1 MHVHNVD
8 FVNNPNAKQ
17 EDMKWKPSR
26 FHKDLCDRVQEFV
39 EKPTDK
45 AYEIMIINTPPQH
58 GKQQADDTPI
68 LTRNGW
74 KNHGDLIVG
83 DEVLNHNGEFVKVT
97 HVFPKEMGDCKVTFS
112 NGEEIYCH
120 ENHEWVVYDRNVH
133 KEVIRETKYMETRLS
148 YGSQEKKRGHRYNFQ
163 LPIKEFV
170 KGEEKNLA
178 VPPYVLGVWLGD
190 GTNTSGQVCACEEDR
205 ITIDECRKYY
215 PNGKEWTHKD
225 TGVIYATFNGLYKGL
240 QKYGMCHSGKRTEK
254 HIPTEYLTA
263 SVEQRLELLAGLIDT
278 DGYTYKR
285 TRRMTFTTADE
296 QLKETFC
303 DLIATFGWRTT
314 VYECKPSVSSSGIEG
329 KRIYW
334 QVCFNPTAYIPCRIE
349 RKRLTTFPKQHIS

>member
-1 MHVHNVD
+1 VVVYYRPHRGLELAFNKNFLEKRKDNTTIVVHSCGVMKEQEAYIKAVQGIYKAYCMHVHNVD
-8 FVNNPNAKQ
+8 FVNNQNAKQ

-58 GKQQADDTPI
+58 GKLCADSTPV
-68 LTRNGW
+68 LTINGW

-190 GTNTSGQVCACEEDR
+190 GTNTSGQICSR
-205 ITIDECRKYY
+205 
-215 PNGKEWTHKD
+215 
-225 TGVIYATFNGLYKGL
+225 
-240 QKYGMCHSGKRTEK
+240 KRTEK
-254 HIPTEYLTA
+254 HIPT
-263 SVEQRLELLAGLIDT
+263 
-278 DGYTYKR
+278 
-285 TRRMTFTTADE
+285 
-296 QLKETFC
+296 
-303 DLIATFGWRTT
+303 
-314 VYECKPSVSSSGIEG
+314 
-329 KRIYW
+329 
-334 QVCFNPTAYIPCRIE
+334 
-349 RKRLTTFPKQHIS
+349 